1 MDFYLT
7 GMGRNFFNVTMPKLI
22 NTLDRLAA
30 ALEKKHED
38 AVRKDDLNERH
49 IDINS
54 ARISSLERKM
64 FLMEEKIDSLRAKLR
79 KIENT
84 ED

>member
-22 NTLDRLAA
+22 NTLARVAA